1 MAQVV
6 LAPSAWDDLARLY
19 EFLAQRDPT
28 AAANAVAAIE
38 DGVLLLE
45 RHPGIGRPIKEGLRE
60 LIISYGATGY
70 IALYEFRPAPGLVT
84 VFKLRHQR
92 ELGNK

>member
-1 MAQVV
+1 M
-6 LAPSAWDDLARLY
+6 ARLH
-19 EFLAQRDPT
+19 EFLAERDLT

-38 DGVLLLE
+38 DGVLVLE
-45 RHPGIGRPIKEGLRE
+45 RHPGIGRPVPDGLRE

-70 IALYEFRPAPGLVT
+70 IALYEFQPARGIVA

-92 ELGNK
+92 ELGYK

>member
-6 LAPSAWDDLARLY
+6 LAPSAWDDMARLH
-19 EFLAQRDPT
+19 EFLAERDLT

-38 DGVLLLE
+38 DGVLVLE
-45 RHPGIGRPIKEGLRE
+45 RHPGIGRPVTDRLRE

-70 IALYEFRPAPGLVT
+70 IALYEFQPARGIVS
-84 VFKLRHQR
+84 VFKLRHRR
-92 ELGNK
+92 ELGYI

>member
-1 MAQVV
+1 M
-6 LAPSAWDDLARLY
+6 ARLH
-19 EFLAQRDPT
+19 EFLAERDLT

-38 DGVLLLE
+38 DGVLVLE
-45 RHPGIGRPIKEGLRE
+45 RHPGIGRPVPDGLRE

-70 IALYEFRPAPGLVT
+70 IALYEFQPARGIVT

-92 ELGNK
+92 ELGYK